1 MNHFNTLGG
10 AAAANASMTP
20 VHFQSIGGS
29 TGVNNANHQRPKR
42 KEVHKFE
49 AKFSIYAINWSLRM
63 DKPFR
68 FAIGSC
74 LDEYQNK
81 LQVVSLREDT
91 EDFVV
96 HATTDHPYPA
106 TKVMFIPDTRV
117 LYPDLVATSGDFLRI
132 FRLDDSSIRP
142 EAVLSNNR
150 NNDYCAPLTSFDWN
164 ELDPYII
171 GTSSIDTTC
180 TIWNIETGQS
190 IGNVGTAVSTSS
202 RNAATQVAGNVHTQ
216 LIAHEKEVLDIAF
229 SKGSSGRDLFVTAGA
244 DGTIRFFDLR
254 HLEHSTIIFE
264 YRSALARVQWNRVDS
279 NFLATFAVD
288 SDEVIILD
296 VRMPFTPLSK
306 LNSHRGLLN
315 AISWAPH
322 SYFHICTA
330 GDDCQALI
338 WDLQPAANKSIPE
351 DPILAYTAQGEINNV
366 QWSSTQPDW
375 IAICY
380 HNIFEML
387 RV

>member
-1 MNHFNTLGG
+1 MNNFGPGMNL
-10 AAAANASMTP
+10 NASSMNAAT
-20 VHFQSIGGS
+20 FQSSVGIGSG
-29 TGVNNANHQRPKR
+29 GQNPNARQKR

-49 AKFSIYAINWSLRM
+49 AKFSIYAINWSSRM

-81 LQVVSLREDT
+81 LQVISLREDI
-91 EDFVV
+91 EEFVI
-96 HATTDHPYPA
+96 HATADHPYPA
-106 TKVMFIPDTRV
+106 TKIRFIPDTRV
-117 LYPDLVATSGDFLRI
+117 LYPDLLATSGDFLRI
-132 FRLDDSSIRP
+132 FRLDDSSIRQ
-142 EAVLSNNR
+142 ESVLNNNR
-150 NNDYCAPLTSFDWN
+150 HNEFCAPLTSFDWN
-164 ELDPYII
+164 ELDPYMI

-180 TIWNIETGQS
+180 TIWNIETGQA
-190 IGNVGTAVSTSS
+190 IGSVGASGRPGGHVSG
-202 RNAATQVAGNVHTQ
+202 RVQTQ

-229 SKGSSGRDLFVTAGA
+229 SKGSSGRDLFATAGA

-254 HLEHSTIIFE
+254 HLEHSTIIYE

-288 SDEVIILD
+288 SDEVVILD

-338 WDLQPAANKSIPE
+338 WDLQPVANKAMPE

-380 HNIFEML
+380 HNVFEML